1 MRSFK
6 FPIMFNTNS
15 SNIWKSTEYKEA
27 TRQNARL
34 VLSSERNSL
43 IGDPFWGGLIDPLMF
58 DQNSPMTLEI
68 FTDIIYEQLAIF
80 IPQLRIRREDI
91 NVTQKN
97 GKIIAEVH
105 GINQIDFTNDTYK
118 LVLATNSDNN
128 NN

>member
-1 MRSFK
+1 
-6 FPIMFNTNS
+6 
-15 SNIWKSTEYKEA
+15 
-27 TRQNARL
+27 
-34 VLSSERNSL
+34 
-43 IGDPFWGGLIDPLMF
+43 MF

-128 NN
+128 NND

>member
-1 MRSFK
+1 
-6 FPIMFNTNS
+6 
-15 SNIWKSTEYKEA
+15 
-27 TRQNARL
+27 
-34 VLSSERNSL
+34 
-43 IGDPFWGGLIDPLMF
+43 MF

-118 LVLATNSDNN
+118 LILATNSDNN

>member
-1 MRSFK
+1 
-6 FPIMFNTNS
+6 
-15 SNIWKSTEYKEA
+15 
-27 TRQNARL
+27 
-34 VLSSERNSL
+34 
-43 IGDPFWGGLIDPLMF
+43 MF

-128 NN
+128 ND

>member
-1 MRSFK
+1 
-6 FPIMFNTNS
+6 
-15 SNIWKSTEYKEA
+15 
-27 TRQNARL
+27 
-34 VLSSERNSL
+34 
-43 IGDPFWGGLIDPLMF
+43 MF

-97 GKIIAEVH
+97 GKIIAEIH

-118 LVLATNSDNN
+118 LVLATKSDNN
-128 NN
+128 ND